1 MQIVSVQF
9 DNNHMVYDYLLPIK
23 YKNTNNLNEICKGA
37 IVETAYG
44 TKVVSVV
51 GFSNIKLNPRINYK
65 EVKSLLMEIK

>member
-51 GFSNIKLNPRINYK
+51 GFSNILKLIIKKLNHF
-65 EVKSLLMEIK
+65 

>member
-1 MQIVSVQF
+1 MI
-9 DNNHMVYDYLLPIK
+9 YDYLLPIK
-23 YKNTNNLNEICKGA
+23 YKNMNNLSEICKGA

-51 GFSNIKLNPRINYK
+51 GFSNNPRITYK